1 MPWALDLPGPAE
13 WSVQIV
19 DIDTGA
25 VLAARDEE
33 SLLSSA
39 SVGKLFVLIE
49 LAHRL
54 ADDSVDGAEL
64 LDRHAVEPV
73 ADSGLWQ
80 RLCVDR
86 LPLLDVATLV
96 GTVSDNWATNVL
108 IDRLGLDAIRARAQQ
123 WAPHGSDL
131 VDIVRGLRGPDDPP
145 HLSRCCAADLVAVL
159 IRLRCDA
166 QVGTRVLD
174 WLCGGVDHS
183 MVTSAFDQDPL
194 AHDEDPFGPTVVN
207 KTGTNLGVRADVG
220 LVTANERTLAY
231 AVIANWHEDPP
242 GRGRAEVLSA
252 MRALGSQVLEEIR

>member
-33 SLLSSA
+33 GLLSSA

-54 ADDSVDGAEL
+54 AD
-64 LDRHAVEPV
+64 
-73 ADSGLWQ
+73 
-80 RLCVDR
+80 
-86 LPLLDVATLV
+86 
-96 GTVSDNWATNVL
+96 
-108 IDRLGLDAIRARAQQ
+108 
-123 WAPHGSDL
+123 
-131 VDIVRGLRGPDDPP
+131 
-145 HLSRCCAADLVAVL
+145 
-159 IRLRCDA
+159 
-166 QVGTRVLD
+166 
-174 WLCGGVDHS
+174 DHS

>member
-123 WAPHGSDL
+123 WAPR
-131 VDIVRGLRGPDDPP
+131 VRPRR
-145 HLSRCCAADLVAVL
+145 HRARAAW
-159 IRLRCDA
+159 
-166 QVGTRVLD
+166 TR
-174 WLCGGVDHS
+174 
-183 MVTSAFDQDPL
+183 
-194 AHDEDPFGPTVVN
+194 
-207 KTGTNLGVRADVG
+207 
-220 LVTANERTLAY
+220 
-231 AVIANWHEDPP
+231 
-242 GRGRAEVLSA
+242 
-252 MRALGSQVLEEIR
+252 